1 MVIGGASGGAVPR
14 LITAVFVLAA
24 LSNLL
29 HNLSFHLYLHLPGF
43 LTELHASEVQIG
55 LIYGATAATAIAL
68 RPLVGRLMDTR
79 SMRLVIVGGGALNT
93 AVCAA
98 YLTVEALGPWLV
110 LVRIGHGVG
119 EAMLFAA
126 LFAFAAEIVPPAR
139 RIEGIALFGV
149 SGMLP
154 VGLGGLLGDFILAA
168 GGYPLL
174 FTTSF
179 ACSLVALCLSLPLRD
194 PPRHVGPPP
203 RGIVA
208 ALLQRDLVPLW
219 LGGLLFATALAAHF
233 TFLKTFV
240 LATATGSVGSFFAAY
255 SCAAVVLRIGFGKI
269 PERIGPRRALFPAM
283 ASMAAGLCLLAV
295 APSSAAVTAAGVLC
309 GLGHGFAF
317 PILLATVV
325 TRARPSERGAALS
338 IYTALFDAGILA
350 GGPMLGAIIGAA
362 GYTAMFMTAAGLVA
376 TAALV
381 LAVFDAGRPAGR
393 PRS

>member
-1 MVIGGASGGAVPR
+1 MVGLPSGALPR
-14 LITAVFVLAA
+14 LITPVFVLAA

-43 LTELHASEVQIG
+43 LTELRASEVQIG
-55 LIYGATAATAIAL
+55 LIYGATAATAIAA
-68 RPLVGRLMDTR
+68 RPLVGRVMDTR
-79 SMRLVIVGGGALNT
+79 SMHLVIVAGGVLNT
-93 AVCAA
+93 AVCAS
-98 YLTVEALGPWLV
+98 YLTVDALGPWLI

-126 LFAFAAEIVPPAR
+126 LFAFAAAIVPPAR
-139 RIEGIALFGV
+139 RIEGIALFGA

-154 VGLGGLLGDFILAA
+154 IGLGGLLGDFILAA
-168 GGYPLL
+168 GDYPLL
-174 FTTSF
+174 FIFSF
-179 ACSLVALCLSLPLRD
+179 AFGLVALLLSLPLRD
-194 PPRHVGPPP
+194 PPRDPGPPP

-208 ALLQRDLVPLW
+208 ALVQRNLVPLW
-219 LGGLLFATALAAHF
+219 LGGVLFATALAAHF

-240 LATATGSVGSFFAAY
+240 IVTATGSVGSFFAAY
-255 SCAAVVLRIGFGKI
+255 SAAAVALRVLFGKV

-283 ASMAAGLCLLAV
+283 GSMAAGLCLLAL
-295 APSSAAVTAAGVLC
+295 APSSAAVTAAGVLG

-325 TRARPSERGAALS
+325 TRARASERGAALA

-350 GGPMLGAIIGAA
+350 GGPLLGAVIGAA
-362 GYTAMFMTAAGLVA
+362 GYTAMFLTAAGLVA

-381 LAVFDAGRPAGR
+381 LAVFDRGRPA
-393 PRS
+393 PP